1 MRLKQ
6 RLLLLLIP
14 LLVASLGC
22 QAAYRVAQGRPILST
37 ATSTATITSS
47 ITASLTPS
55 TTPTLTPTPQPTH
68 TPTHTPTPPTPS
80 STPTLTPNPGDLTL
94 QLQVFEQLW
103 QIVDTQYLYPDF
115 NGLDWDAIH
124 QEYQQRIEAGLNRAN
139 FYLAMEEMIN
149 RLGDDHSAFLSPQDT
164 QAEDAQY
171 AGDFRYVGIGTLDI
185 AIPERQRL
193 TILLVYP
200 NSPAEQAG
208 LKAHDSIL
216 EIDGKPPIDTSGIR
230 LSSLRGPEGS
240 QVTLTVQSPGEVVR
254 TVTITRRQI
263 SGALPVPYEL
273 LTTPGGK
280 NIGYIFLP
288 SFNDQTVAKQ
298 VGKAL
303 LAMNT
308 PKPLDGLILDNRENG
323 GGTNTMMEGTLAYFT
338 HGLVGH
344 FVNRRSRAA
353 LTIPNRNIAN
363 SQKVPLVV
371 LVGKGSASF
380 GEIFSGILQ
389 DLGRAYVIGEVTN
402 GNVEIL
408 YVYDFTDGSS
418 AWIAHDAFQPLDHP
432 NQDWEATGII
442 PDQLVS
448 SSWDEVTTQTDPA
461 VLTALEHFDEK

>member
-1 MRLKQ
+1 MRRKQ
-6 RLLLLLIP
+6 LSLLFLLP
-14 LLVASLGC
+14 LLVASLAC
-22 QAAYRVAQGRPILST
+22 QAAYRVAQGQAVFQT
-37 ATSTATITSS
+37 ATSTATV
-47 ITASLTPS
+47 TASVTASPTPS
-55 TTPTLTPTPQPTH
+55 ATPTLTLTPSPTG
-68 TPTHTPTPPTPS
+68 TPTYTPTPPAPS
-80 STPTLTPNPGDLTL
+80 LTPTQTPNPGDLSQ

-124 QEYQQRIEAGLNRAN
+124 QEYRQRIEAGLNNAN

-149 RLGDDHSAFLSPQDT
+149 RLGDDHSAFLSPQNT

-171 AGDFRYVGIGTLDI
+171 AGDFRYAGIGTLDA

-193 TILLVYP
+193 TILLVFP

-216 EIDGKPPIDTSGIR
+216 EIDGKPPIDANGNR
-230 LSSLRGPEGS
+230 VASLRGPEGS
-240 QVTLTVQSPGEVVR
+240 QVTLKVQSPGEAARVVK
-254 TVTITRRQI
+254 ITRRQI
-263 SGALPVPYEL
+263 SGALPVPYET

-288 SFNDQTVAKQ
+288 SFNDQTIAKQ

-344 FVNRRSRAA
+344 FVNRRRRAA
-353 LTIPNRNIAN
+353 LTIPNRNVAN

-389 DLGRAYVIGEVTN
+389 DLGRAYVIGEETD

-408 YVYDFTDGSS
+408 YVYDFPDGSS
-418 AWIAHDAFQPLDHP
+418 AWIAHDAFKPLDHP

-442 PDQLVS
+442 PDQVVPS
-448 SSWDEVTTQTDPA
+448 NWDEVTTQTDPA
-461 VLTALEHFDEK
+461 VLAALEHFDGK

>member
-1 MRLKQ
+1 MKLGHRS
-6 RLLLLLIP
+6 LLLVLPLLIT
-14 LLVASLGC
+14 SLAC
-22 QAAYRVAQGRPILST
+22 QAAYRVAQGQPAFPT
-37 ATSTATITSS
+37 ATSTATVTAS

-55 TTPTLTPTPQPTH
+55 TTPTLTFTPLPTGTS
-68 TPTHTPTPPTPS
+68 TCTPTPPAPS
-80 STPTLTPNPGDLTL
+80 FTPTLTPNPGDLPL

-115 NGLDWDAIH
+115 NGLDWNAIH
-124 QEYQQRIEAGLNRAN
+124 QEYSQRIAAGLNNAN
-139 FYLAMEEMIN
+139 FYLAMEEMIH
-149 RLGDDHSAFLSPQDT
+149 RLGDDHSVFLSPQDT

-171 AGDFRYVGIGTLDI
+171 AGDFRYVGIGALDV

-200 NSPAEQAG
+200 NSPADQAG

-216 EIDGKPPIDTSGIR
+216 EIDGVPPIDANGNR
-230 LSSLRGPEGS
+230 LATLRGPEGS
-240 QVTLTVQSPGEVVR
+240 QVILTVQSPGEAARMVSV
-254 TVTITRRQI
+254 TRRQI

-288 SFNDQTVAKQ
+288 SFNDQTIAKQ

-323 GGTNTMMEGTLAYFT
+323 GGANTITEGTLAYFT

-344 FVNRRSRAA
+344 FVNRRSRVA
-353 LTIPNRNIAN
+353 LTIPNRNLAN

-371 LVGKGSASF
+371 LVGKGTASF

-389 DLGRAYVIGEVTN
+389 DLGRAYVIGVETD

-408 YVYDFTDGSS
+408 YVYDFPDGSS

-442 PDQLVS
+442 PDQVVS
-448 SSWDEVTTQTDPA
+448 SNWDEVTTQTDPA
-461 VLTALEHFDEK
+461 ILAALEHFDGQ